1 MKEPVDMLFCMY
13 NNIRDLD
20 RKSLSFMKYIINIIV
35 VFDPKEKTLALFNN
49 PLNTV
54 KLSNP
59 ASRLFLELIKNNG
72 ETIPREDLLKN
83 VWEDYGFTGSNS
95 NLNSYISEI
104 RKNLASLSA
113 DLTIIKTIPKVGF
126 RLEADIQV
134 SLQESP
140 EEENNADTDI
150 IISESDIN
158 SLHSQDR
165 PRVEDPEGENR
176 VLKKHRNNHV
186 NKWLKARI
194 FLGIAFIFL
203 LLSFYVFF
211 LSKRTVEISQE
222 PYSYL
227 YTTGKCKV
235 FSLDY
240 KLGYSKATLREMAK
254 QDISN
259 EKIDCQSVKQS
270 IFHRRIMPEN
280 NIAKTYFIG
289 ICSIAPSGKYNH
301 CLSIINHYGASI

>member
-1 MKEPVDMLFCMY
+1 
-13 NNIRDLD
+13 
-20 RKSLSFMKYIINIIV
+20 MKYVINMIV

-104 RKNLASLSA
+104 RKNLSSLSA

-134 SLQESP
+134 SLLESP
-140 EEENNADTDI
+140 EEENSTDI
-150 IISESDIN
+150 IISD
-158 SLHSQDR
+158 LHRKDR
-165 PRVEDPEGENR
+165 PREGEPEGENCI
-176 VLKKHRNNHV
+176 LKEHGSNYVNNR
-186 NKWLKARI
+186 LKSRI

-203 LLSFYVFF
+203 LLSFYVFYF
-211 LSKRTVEISQE
+211 SKRTVEIFQE

-240 KLGYSKATLREMAK
+240 KLGYSKETLREMAE
-254 QDISN
+254 QDIGN
-259 EKIDCQSVKQS
+259 EKIDCRSVKQS

-280 NIAKTYFIG
+280 NFAKTYFIG
-289 ICSIAPSGKYNH
+289 ICSIAPSRKYNH
-301 CLSIINHYGASI
+301 CLSIINHYGAPI